1 MEDRATARRARLSH
15 RRPLRRRNRSWS
27 HNNRLGLALAF
38 RSSDALH
45 RLGLFESRLKGSYRR
60 AIMKALYF
68 AWVRERIGKAEE
80 EITPPENIKT
90 VAELMAWLS
99 GQGENYAAAFAH
111 IKSMRAA
118 LDRTHVKHGASIQSA
133 REIAFFPPMTG
144 G

>member
-1 MEDRATARRARLSH
+1 
-15 RRPLRRRNRSWS
+15 
-27 HNNRLGLALAF
+27 
-38 RSSDALH
+38 
-45 RLGLFESRLKGSYRR
+45 
-60 AIMKALYF
+60 MKALYF

-80 EITPPENIKT
+80 EIAPPENVKT

-111 IKSMRAA
+111 IKTMRAA
-118 LDRTHVKHGASIQSA
+118 LDRTHVKHDVAIADA

>member
-1 MEDRATARRARLSH
+1 
-15 RRPLRRRNRSWS
+15 
-27 HNNRLGLALAF
+27 
-38 RSSDALH
+38 
-45 RLGLFESRLKGSYRR
+45 
-60 AIMKALYF
+60 MKAFYF

-80 EITPPENIKT
+80 EIAPPENIKT

-111 IKSMRAA
+111 ITTMRAA
-118 LDRTHVKHGASIQSA
+118 LDRTHVKHDASIQNA